1 MFVNNL
7 FQDYCLSFMV
17 IENSRDSSLVVL
29 KFQSLSLFLF
39 LFFFLLLSKRK
50 INNSFMIW
58 GKE

>member
-39 LFFFLLLSKRK
+39 LFFFYCYQKGKLIILL
-50 INNSFMIW
+50 
-58 GKE
+58 